1 MIKSKCKYSNFAYKT
16 VGGRENPSR
25 KLMNIHSSGSSSLSK
40 SVVFRIKFVV
50 SLTTL

>member
-1 MIKSKCKYSNFAYKT
+1 MIKRKCKYSNFAYKT

-25 KLMNIHSSGSSSLSK
+25 KLMNIHSSGYSLSK